1 MNATQ
6 RRLEGKVALIVGAGQ
21 TPGPK
26 MGNGRAT
33 ALLFAREGA
42 QVLAADQNIASAEET
57 VALIQ
62 SEGGSAAAVE
72 TDVTDESSIQRA
84 VHDCTQRWNRLDIL
98 HNNVGISV
106 AGGDAP
112 VTEITVEAFDRIMAV
127 NLRSVVLAC
136 KHALPIMRDQGSG
149 VILTISSIAALVI
162 LYSSAQAGS
171 IRIGTEGAY
180 PPWNAK
186 DESGKLIGFEVE
198 LAGWLCIYMKAD
210 CTLVEQDWDGMIPGL
225 IMRKYD
231 AIMAGMSIT
240 DERMKTINFSQG
252 YADEVA
258 SLAVMKGSSLEG
270 MDTPKAINLSTGG
283 GAAKKALKTLTAAL
297 AGKTIGVQTATIHQN
312 FLESGDVGNVKVR
325 TYKTQ
330 DEVNL
335 DLAAGRIDAAL
346 AAAVAFT
353 DYAEKSGKPV
363 VLVGPTFSGGAFGN
377 GVGVGIRKADTQL
390 LEDFN
395 KAIDSAR
402 KSGKISELAIRWFG
416 FDASM

>member
-1 MNATQ
+1 MNKFIKLFLSIFVSAVLLST
-6 RRLEGKVALIVGAGQ
+6 
-21 TPGPK
+21 
-26 MGNGRAT
+26 T
-33 ALLFAREGA
+33 AL
-42 QVLAADQNIASAEET
+42 AD
-57 VALIQ
+57 
-62 SEGGSAAAVE
+62 
-72 TDVTDESSIQRA
+72 
-84 VHDCTQRWNRLDIL
+84 
-98 HNNVGISV
+98 
-106 AGGDAP
+106 
-112 VTEITVEAFDRIMAV
+112 
-127 NLRSVVLAC
+127 
-136 KHALPIMRDQGSG
+136 K
-149 VILTISSIAALVI
+149 
-162 LYSSAQAGS
+162 

-198 LAGWLCIYMKAD
+198 LANWLCRYMQHE
-210 CTLVEQDWDGMIPGL
+210 CTIVEQDWDGMIPAL
-225 IMRKYD
+225 VMRKFD

-270 MDTPKAINLSTGG
+270 IDTPKAINLSIGG
-283 GAAKKALKTLTAAL
+283 SDVKSALATLTTAL

-312 FLESGDVGNVKVR
+312 FLESGDVGSVKVR

-353 DYAEKSGKPV
+353 DYAEKSGKDV
-363 VLVGPTFSGGAFGN
+363 VLVGPTFAGGAFGN
-377 GVGVGIRKADTQL
+377 GVGVGIRKGDNSTAQGKKDAKL
-390 LEDFN
+390 LKQFN
-395 KAIDSAR
+395 KAINTAR
-402 KSGKISELAIRWFG
+402 KNGKISELAIKWFG

>member
-1 MNATQ
+1 MKDLKRIFISLVTIFFLLVGNA
-6 RRLEGKVALIVGAGQ
+6 
-21 TPGPK
+21 
-26 MGNGRAT
+26 
-33 ALLFAREGA
+33 
-42 QVLAADQNIASAEET
+42 
-57 VALIQ
+57 
-62 SEGGSAAAVE
+62 
-72 TDVTDESSIQRA
+72 
-84 VHDCTQRWNRLDIL
+84 
-98 HNNVGISV
+98 
-106 AGGDAP
+106 
-112 VTEITVEAFDRIMAV
+112 
-127 NLRSVVLAC
+127 
-136 KHALPIMRDQGSG
+136 
-149 VILTISSIAALVI
+149 
-162 LYSSAQAGS
+162 YSDK
-171 IRIGTEGAY
+171 IKIGTEGAY

-186 DESGKLIGFEVE
+186 NESGKLIGFEVE
-198 LAGWLCIYMKAD
+198 LANWLCIYMGAD

-225 IMRKYD
+225 IMKKYD

-270 MDTPKAINLSTGG
+270 TDTPKAINLSTGG
-283 GAAKKALKTLTAAL
+283 GDVKKALKTLTAAL

-312 FLESGDVGNVKVR
+312 FLESGDVGSVKVR

-353 DYAEKSGKPV
+353 DYAEKSGKLV

-377 GVGVGIRKADTQL
+377 GVGVGIRKDDTDL
-390 LEDFN
+390 LKRFN
-395 KAIDSAR
+395 KAINTAR
-402 KSGKISELAIRWFG
+402 KNGKISELAIKWFG

>member
-1 MNATQ
+1 MKNIF
-6 RRLEGKVALIVGAGQ
+6 K
-21 TPGPK
+21 
-26 MGNGRAT
+26 
-33 ALLFAREGA
+33 LF
-42 QVLAADQNIASAEET
+42 L
-57 VALIQ
+57 
-62 SEGGSAAAVE
+62 
-72 TDVTDESSIQRA
+72 
-84 VHDCTQRWNRLDIL
+84 
-98 HNNVGISV
+98 
-106 AGGDAP
+106 
-112 VTEITVEAFDRIMAV
+112 
-127 NLRSVVLAC
+127 
-136 KHALPIMRDQGSG
+136 
-149 VILTISSIAALVI
+149 SSIAALMI
-162 LYSSAQAGS
+162 FFSSAQAES

-198 LAGWLCIYMKAD
+198 LANFLCIYMKAD
-210 CTLVEQDWDGMIPGL
+210 CTIVEQDWDGMIPGL

-258 SLAVMKGSSLEG
+258 SLAVMKGSPLEG

-283 GAAKKALKTLTAAL
+283 AAAKKALKTLTAAL

-312 FLESGDVGNVKVR
+312 FLESGDVGSVKVR

-377 GVGVGIRKADTQL
+377 GVGVGIRKDDTAL
-390 LEDFN
+390 LKKFN
-395 KAIDSAR
+395 AAINQAR
-402 KSGKISELAIRWFG
+402 KSGKISELAIKWFG